1 LEEPREQ
8 ARKHVFQADN
18 PRRWKRMRFGIVL
31 GGLLVLA
38 ALGVAATI
46 LFSVPGLTTPKFAR
60 TSSGGEAQGVIKRY
74 TPVDNFRQSRAN
86 VETFLAHRSK
96 MPGYSTSD
104 TDAIRAGFFVNWDML
119 SYKSLKAHLG
129 AMNAVFLE
137 WGRLLPNRTDS
148 LIFEADS
155 NAAKLLAKHPEV
167 HVHCMV
173 TNYDEHSQLWQGTW
187 LESLRNDV
195 LATQLVRSI
204 VQLSVRNHFYGINI
218 DFENV
223 PKDVQP
229 ALKKFLT
236 ELKAAL
242 HQHGMAL
249 SFDAPADD
257 DNFDL
262 KAYADATDYVVL
274 MAYDEHSAGSVPGPV
289 SSTGWFISQVERALH
304 SIPAQKLIVGL
315 ATYGYDWPTEQNGG
329 TLSGTEVSFDQAA
342 VIARESDTIPVFDT
356 TSGSLHFSY
365 DEDDSTHHDVWVN
378 DAVTIFNQLS
388 ILDNYDVGGTAIWR
402 LGAEDPSMWSIYAR
416 MSDRRNPKTIDSLR
430 RILPSHNP
438 EYQGEGELLALVA
451 DPHDGRRDLT
461 YDQNNQLI
469 TGEHL
474 SELPSSYTLRRYGKN
489 PHKVVLTF
497 DDGPDPQWTPKI
509 LDVLSAKHVPALFF
523 VVGENAQRNFGL
535 LKRIY
540 EEGHEVGNHTL
551 THPNIALISEGQ
563 TVLELSSTQN
573 IIRAGTLAKTVLFRP
588 PYVADAEPTTLEE
601 LLPVARA
608 ARMGY
613 LMVGSAIDPQDWHT
627 PITAQRIIDTSLA
640 QRSLGSIIL
649 LHDAGGDRSAT
660 LEALPILIDSLRAR
674 GDTLVSLHDFIGVP
688 KASFMPLLTGGERSN
703 AILDRYVL
711 TGTFAFQVF
720 LSDIFFLAIVL
731 SIARML
737 LIGILAV
744 ISWRRARKERFDS
757 KIDLRVTVVIPA
769 YNENVVVV
777 RTVETVLASKGAKFD
792 VIVVDDGSKDD
803 TYEVVKHAFR
813 DNDRVRV
820 FTKPN
825 GGKASA
831 LNYGIARTTSDV
843 IIVIDADTVFEP
855 EALCE
860 MLKYFAKDEEVGAV
874 AGNVKVGNVRNI
886 LTRWQAIEYITS
898 QNFDRRA
905 FELLGAIT
913 VVPGAIGA
921 FRRTALEEVG
931 LYTSDTLAEDTDL
944 TMRIVQRGWKVRY
957 AENARAW
964 TEAPEKIKPFLK
976 QRFRW
981 TFGTM
986 QAFWKHRMWL
996 FNPKAG
1002 ALGMIAMP
1010 NILFFQ
1016 ILLPLLAPIVD
1027 LIFVLSLFS
1036 GDSDVTIISYLVF
1049 LAIDLLGSIVA
1060 FSLEGEKL
1068 RLIGWLLLQRFMYRQ
1083 MMYYVLFKS
1092 IFAALRGQLQGWGKL
1107 QRTGNV
1113 TVSTKTSG

>member
-1 LEEPREQ
+1 M
-8 ARKHVFQADN
+8 AR
-18 PRRWKRMRFGIVL
+18 
-31 GGLLVLA
+31 
-38 ALGVAATI
+38 GVA
-46 LFSVPGLTTPKFAR
+46 R
-60 TSSGGEAQGVIKRY
+60 SS
-74 TPVDNFRQSRAN
+74 
-86 VETFLAHRSK
+86 
-96 MPGYSTSD
+96 
-104 TDAIRAGFFVNWDML
+104 
-119 SYKSLKAHLG
+119 KA
-129 AMNAVFLE
+129 A
-137 WGRLLPNRTDS
+137 
-148 LIFEADS
+148 
-155 NAAKLLAKHPEV
+155 
-167 HVHCMV
+167 
-173 TNYDEHSQLWQGTW
+173 
-187 LESLRNDV
+187 
-195 LATQLVRSI
+195 QLVRTI
-204 VQLSVRNHFYGINI
+204 VQLSIRNHFYGINI
-218 DFENV
+218 DFEEV

-229 ALKKFLT
+229 ALKQFLVA
-236 ELKAAL
+236 LKASL

-262 KAYADATDYVVL
+262 TAYANATDYIVL

-289 SSTGWFISQVERALH
+289 SSTSWFITQVENALRA
-304 SIPAQKLIVGL
+304 IPKEKLIVGL
-315 ATYGYDWPTEQNGG
+315 ATYGYDWPTERSG
-329 TLSGTEVSFDQAA
+329 TTISGTEVSFDQAS
-342 VIARESDTIPVFDT
+342 VIARESDTIPEFDT
-356 TSGSLHFSY
+356 TSSSLHLSY

-378 DAVTIFNQLS
+378 DAVTVYNQLS
-388 ILDNYDVGGTAIWR
+388 ILDNYDVAGTAIWR
-402 LGAEDPSMWSIYAR
+402 LGAEDPSMWSFYPRTANRKAR
-416 MSDRRNPKTIDSLR
+416 GLIVSLQ
-430 RILPSHNP
+430 RILPSHDP
-438 EYQGEGELLALVA
+438 EYVGEGELLTLIA
-451 DPHDGRRDLT
+451 DPHDGSRSIE
-461 YDQNNQLI
+461 YNSQQQLI
-469 TGEHL
+469 TNEHFTA
-474 SELPSSYTLRRYGKN
+474 LPSSYSLRRYGKS

-497 DDGPDPQWTPKI
+497 DDGPDPTWTPKI
-509 LDVLSAKHVPALFF
+509 LDVLSEKHAPALFF

-540 EEGHEVGNHTL
+540 NEGHEVGNHTL

-563 TVLELSSTQN
+563 TVLELSSTEN
-573 IIRAGTLAKTVLFRP
+573 IIKAGTLTKSLLFRP
-588 PYVADAEPTTLEE
+588 PYVADAEPSTPEE
-601 LLPVARA
+601 LVPVARA
-608 ARMGY
+608 AHMGY

-627 PITAQRIIDTSLA
+627 PTTAARIIDTTLA

-660 LEALPILIDSLRAR
+660 LEALPALIDSLRAR
-674 GDTLVSLHDFIGVP
+674 GDTIVSLHDFAGMP
-688 KASFMPLLTGGERSN
+688 KAFFMPVLTAGERSN
-703 AILDRYVL
+703 AIIDRYVL

-720 LSDIFFLAIVL
+720 LSDVFFLAIVL

-744 ISWRRARKERFDS
+744 ISWRRARKEKFES
-757 KIDLRVTVVIPA
+757 SIELSVSVIIPA

-777 RTVETVLASKGAKFD
+777 RTVETVLASKGAKFN
-792 VIVVDDGSKDD
+792 VVVVDDGSKDD
-803 TYEVVKHAFR
+803 TFDVVSNAFR
-813 DNDRVRV
+813 DNDSVQV

-886 LTRWQAIEYITS
+886 LTKWQAIEYITS

-921 FRRTALEEVG
+921 FRRSALEEVG
-931 LYTSDTLAEDTDL
+931 NYTSDTLAEDTDL
-944 TMRIVQRGWKVRY
+944 TMRIVQLGWKVRY

-964 TEAPEKIKPFLK
+964 TEAPEKVKSFLK

-1036 GDSDVTIISYLVF
+1036 GNSDVTIISYLVF

-1068 RLIGWLLLQRFMYRQ
+1068 SLIGWLLLQRFMYRQ

-1107 QRTGNV
+1107 QRTGHV
-1113 TVSTKTSG
+1113 TVTSKK